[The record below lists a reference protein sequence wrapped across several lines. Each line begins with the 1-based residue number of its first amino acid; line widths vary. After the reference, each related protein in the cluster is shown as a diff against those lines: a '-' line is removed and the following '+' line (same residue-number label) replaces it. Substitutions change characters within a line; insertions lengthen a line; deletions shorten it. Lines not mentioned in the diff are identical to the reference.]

1 MSRIE
6 PTKGNGIRR
15 TGASIGL
22 AMALV
27 AGALATTSPVWADGD
42 HSEVPPRLQKK
53 DHFVRDALNRMA
65 YAVPYELTLEESC
78 DCLEPTCDGGFMLS
92 CGGEIDPPYAGF
104 LSASR
109 RTSRETCYVCG
120 CAESATLRATPVC
133 ID

>member
-6 PTKGNGIRR
+6 PTRGNGIRR

-22 AMALV
+22 ALALV
-27 AGALATTSPVWADGD
+27 AGALATTSPVWDDGD

-78 DCLEPTCDGGFMLS
+78 DCLEPTCDGGFMIS
-92 CGGEIDPPYAGF
+92 CGGEIDP
-104 LSASR
+104 R
-109 RTSRETCYVCG
+109 RTSRQTCYVCG
-120 CAESATLRATPVC
+120 CAENATLRATPVC

>member
-1 MSRIE
+1 MSRID
-6 PTKGNGIRR
+6 PTKGSKTVR
-15 TGASIGL
+15 L
-22 AMALV
+22 AIA
-27 AGALATTSPVWADGD
+27 AGMLALASLAWADGD
-42 HSEVPPRLQKK
+42 HSTVPPRLQKK

-65 YAVPYELTLEESC
+65 YAEPYELTLVESC

-109 RTSRETCYVCG
+109 RTSRQTCYVCG
-120 CAESATLRATPVC
+120 CAEYATLRATPVC

>member
-6 PTKGNGIRR
+6 RIERNGRSAGRVAI
-15 TGASIGL
+15 AIAAGL
-22 AMALV
+22 LAL
-27 AGALATTSPVWADGD
+27 TSPALADGD

-65 YAVPYELTLEESC
+65 YAYAYETTLVESC

-92 CGGEIDPPYAGF
+92 CGGEIEPGDAGF
-104 LSASR
+104 LSATR
-109 RTSRETCYVCG
+109 RTSRQTCYVCG
-120 CAESATLRATPVC
+120 CAEYATLRATPIC

>member
-6 PTKGNGIRR
+6 PTKGNRIRR
-15 TGASIGL
+15 TASIGL

-42 HSEVPPRLQKK
+42 HNTVPPRLQKK

-65 YAVPYELTLEESC
+65 YAEPYELTLVESC

-109 RTSRETCYVCG
+109 RTSRQTCYVCG
-120 CAESATLRATPVC
+120 CAEYATLRATPVC